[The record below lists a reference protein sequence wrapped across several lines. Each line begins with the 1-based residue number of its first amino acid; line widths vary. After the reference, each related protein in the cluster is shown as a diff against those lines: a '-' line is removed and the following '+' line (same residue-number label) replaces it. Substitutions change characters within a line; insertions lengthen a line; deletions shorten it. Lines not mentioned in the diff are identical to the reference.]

1 MTLLERQIKQ
11 TSLLNDLQHLAA
23 MKGQIDDVPGQIHPD
38 GAYRTQPVI
47 CRTKRHGVG
56 LGVQALAHA
65 RCCANGCAVRLWWCK
80 VSVT

>member
-56 LGVQALAHA
+56 LGVKLLPMPDVVPT
-65 RCCANGCAVRLWWCK
+65 AVLYGFGGVR
-80 VSVT
+80 